1 MTTINLINN
10 TETFT
15 LNGVVYTHHTETGRF
30 SKTENGKT
38 KRIGVTEY
46 QVAEAEAEAD
56 ELKAK
61 LDTTMEK
68 LGYHPIDS
76 EWNDIRYS
84 TCDGQS
90 KVMAWNTVEEGLKW
104 AEAQITEEDI
114 ERDARE
120 LERYIEE
127 AEESNTDLEVAE
139 IAEQMLDAEAEDSGI
154 SLEKWAEDCRKL
166 LKKEK
171 AKKARKSKDIAFT
184 YTVNG
189 KAIVTLTAKQVD
201 FVKHLPD
208 TCFWEHGLDSCIW
221 IDCLCDEIKGQF
233 AGKPMTV
240 GAMISTICEKGLGV
254 RADNRVNGKKCKSF
268 ALTELG
274 KQVFASPEWGLN

>member
-1 MTTINLINN
+1 MNTTFTINGA
-10 TETFT
+10 T
-15 LNGVVYTHHTETGRF
+15 YTTNATGKYFYVTDDTRF
-30 SKTENGKT
+30 Q
-38 KRIGVTEY
+38 KRVSRKEYEEAKQEFEAAQHDNMVT
-46 QVAEAEAEAD
+46 
-56 ELKAK
+56 
-61 LDTTMEK
+61 
-68 LGYHPIDS
+68 
-76 EWNDIRYS
+76 
-84 TCDGQS
+84 
-90 KVMAWNTVEEGLKW
+90 
-104 AEAQITEEDI
+104 ITPEDI

-139 IAEQMLDAEAEDSGI
+139 IAEEMLDAKAEGNGI

-189 KAIVTLTAKQVD
+189 EAIVTLTAKQVD
-201 FVKHLPD
+201 FIKHLPD

-233 AGKPMTV
+233 QNKPMTV
-240 GAMISTICEKGLGV
+240 GAMISTICEKGLGI
-254 RADNRVNGKKCKSF
+254 RADSRVNGKKCKSF

-274 KQVFASPEWGLN
+274 KQVFASPEWGLQ